1 MVPIIAFAAAADP
14 GESADSGA
22 GGRSIPGGP
31 AGMIPDLD
39 AAGSRGTRMDAR
51 RTERDRSLLALAR
64 SGETAR
70 GRRRDGITARDASPH
85 PTASGSPAPDPGRPE
100 RDLERLRALGARLVG
115 ARDPEMPPRLLAI
128 PDPPAVLF
136 VRGDLGVLP
145 APQVAIVGS
154 RRATPAGARIA
165 RRLAGELAAHGF
177 VVTSGLAQGVDAAAH
192 RGALEAGGR
201 TVAILGSSL
210 DRVYPAG
217 HRSLAERIAGQ
228 GALVSEFPFGTP
240 PVPWNFPWRNRII
253 SGLSLGV
260 LVVEAAA
267 RSGSLVT
274 ARLAADQGREVFAV
288 PGSILNPLSSGC
300 HRLLRDGAKLVERV
314 EDVLEELPAAEVA
327 TLALGPPESRRNAG
341 GESPPG
347 ADPVEAS
354 APGPDAAAVLD
365 RLDYEPA
372 SVETI
377 ARRAGL
383 TPEQVWPI
391 LLTLEFGGSIRMDPA
406 GRYMRVC

>member
-1 MVPIIAFAAAADP
+1 M
-14 GESADSGA
+14 
-22 GGRSIPGGP
+22 SIPRGP
-31 AGMIPDLD
+31 AGMIPTLD
-39 AAGSRGTRMDAR
+39 AAGSRGPRMDAQR
-51 RTERDRSLLALAR
+51 MERERCLLALAR
-64 SGETAR
+64 RGQVARDRRRRAAGAR
-70 GRRRDGITARDASPH
+70 GASLHPPVPGTSLPDRRRV
-85 PTASGSPAPDPGRPE
+85 E
-100 RDLERLRALGARLVG
+100 RDVECLHALGAVLVG
-115 ARDPEMPPRLLAI
+115 TEDPEMPPRLRAI

-136 VRGDLGVLP
+136 LRGDPAVLS

-165 RRLAGELAAHGF
+165 RRLAGELAAHGL
-177 VVTSGLAQGVDAAAH
+177 VITSGLAQGVDAEAH
-192 RGALEAGGR
+192 QGALEAGGR
-201 TVAILGSSL
+201 TVAVLGSSL
-210 DRVYPAG
+210 DRVYPAA
-217 HRSLAERIAGQ
+217 HHSLAERITEQ
-228 GALVSEFPFGTP
+228 GALVSEFPFDTR

-274 ARLAADQGREVFAV
+274 ARLAGDQGREVFAV

-300 HRLLRDGAKLVERV
+300 HQLLRDGAKLVERV
-314 EDVLEELPAAEVA
+314 EDVLEELPAGE
-327 TLALGPPESRRNAG
+327 LAALPTGANAASREGDAAAVPAPALAPEAA
-341 GESPPG
+341 P
-347 ADPVEAS
+347 
-354 APGPDAAAVLD
+354 APGPDEAAVLD

-383 TPEQVWPI
+383 TPERVYPI
-391 LLTLEFGGSIRMDPA
+391 LLVLEIAGSVRMDPA

>member
-1 MVPIIAFAAAADP
+1 
-14 GESADSGA
+14 
-22 GGRSIPGGP
+22 
-31 AGMIPDLD
+31 
-39 AAGSRGTRMDAR
+39 MDAQ
-51 RTERDRSLLALAR
+51 RTERNRSLLALAR

-70 GRRRDGITARDASPH
+70 ERRRNGATARGASPY
-85 PTASGSPAPDPGRPE
+85 PAASGVPVPDRGRPE

-128 PDPPAVLF
+128 PDAPAVLF
-136 VRGDLGVLP
+136 LRGDPGVLA

-165 RRLAGELAAHGF
+165 RRLAGELAARGL

-201 TVAILGSSL
+201 TVAVLGSSL

-228 GALVSEFPFGTP
+228 GALVSEFSFGTP

-314 EDVLEELPAAEVA
+314 EDILEELPAAEVA
-327 TLALGPPESRRNAG
+327 ALAPGAPESRPSG
-341 GESPPG
+341 GGQSAPRV
-347 ADPVEAS
+347 DPVDVP
-354 APGPDAAAVLD
+354 APGTDAAAVLD
-365 RLDYEPA
+365 RLDYEPS

-391 LLTLEFGGSIRMDPA
+391 LLALEIGGSVVTDPA